1 MLQLASGMNIEVS
14 RMKPPPLFLAGF
26 TIALVFASVG
36 CAKQQQSARVKPP
49 TPPVRAATAS
59 QPAPLQTEL
68 AALQESGA
76 LLEKLISD
84 PVNTVPDAI
93 LNRTACFAVFRNL
106 APGTASAQGFA
117 ACRNTNGGWTSPVA
131 ANLSRP
137 SETKL
142 QGDLLLFIVS
152 ESARKQLL
160 GGRVD
165 LGRVEIARGLT
176 NREAPSVADVELR
189 KDALAYLHDGSG
201 LHGLRLPKGVLSID
215 NAQTATLYG
224 RKIQPA
230 ALLDKSTFSSSRTSS
245 FDIDVGSFFNAI
257 NPVGIIVHHSVLVPV
272 GTLPEAERALDRFHY
287 KRGFEI
293 SCFGKVYHIAYHYLI
308 LPDGQIQAG
317 RPERCEG
324 AHARGYNSYLGIAL
338 VGDFSSVDNPD
349 GKKGPIR
356 PTAQQIAT
364 LVRLCRQL
372 REKYNIP
379 LQHIMPHSD
388 VSRTAC
394 PGDRLEFHKLMAAL
408 EQQPTSGQ

>member
-1 MLQLASGMNIEVS
+1 
-14 RMKPPPLFLAGF
+14 MKRPLLCQTYFAIVVVCLLAGC
-26 TIALVFASVG
+26 T
-36 CAKQQQSARVKPP
+36 KQPQSAKVKPP
-49 TPPVRAATAS
+49 APPEAPATVTQA
-59 QPAPLQTEL
+59 PAP
-68 AALQESGA
+68 APVISALQESGA
-76 LLEKLISD
+76 LLERLSAD
-84 PVNTVPDAI
+84 PENTIPDAV
-93 LNRTACFAVFRNL
+93 LNRTACFAIFRNMG
-106 APGTASAQGFA
+106 APPAPTQGFA
-117 ACRNTNGGWTSPVA
+117 VCRNTNGGWTSPVA
-131 ANLSRP
+131 MSLTRP
-137 SETKL
+137 AQSKL
-142 QGDLLLFIVS
+142 RGDLLLFLIS
-152 ESARKQLL
+152 QTTRKQLL

-165 LGRVEIARGLT
+165 LGRVEVARGLT
-176 NREAPSVADVELR
+176 DREAPSVADVELR
-189 KDALAYLHDGSG
+189 KDALAYIHDGG
-201 LHGLRLPKGVLSID
+201 ALHGAKLPNGVLTVD
-215 NAQTATLYG
+215 NAQTAILYA

-245 FDIDVGSFFNAI
+245 FDIDVGSFFNTI
-257 NPVGIIVHHSVLVPV
+257 NPVGIILHHSVLVPV

-356 PTAQQIAT
+356 PTAQQIAS
-364 LVRLCRQL
+364 LVHLCRQL